1 MFTDYWKVLVLS
13 FLEMGNIV
21 FFEPKSWWNDDIY
34 WLLENSCS
42 EPSRYGKYGYFWAK
56 KLMGRWYLLIT
67 GKFLFWT
74 FRRREIQSFLTQ
86 KVDRKMIF
94 TDYWKVLVFKFPEI
108 GNSVFFEIL
117 KFSLVL
123 IHISYVFTT
132 SSWMATWKASL
143 LWCLLLINK

>member
-13 FLEMGNIV
+13 FLEMTNTV

-34 WLLENSCS
+34 WLLENSCFQ
-42 EPSRYGKYGYFWAK
+42 PSRYGKYGHFWAK
-56 KLMGRWYLLIT
+56 KLMGRWYLLIA

-74 FRRREIQSFLTQ
+74 FRRREIQSFLSQ
-86 KVDRKMIF
+86 KVDRMMIF
-94 TDYWKVLVFKFPEI
+94 TDYWKVLVFNFPEI

-123 IHISYVFTT
+123 IHISYVVIT
-132 SSWMATWKASL
+132 SS
-143 LWCLLLINK
+143 

>member
-13 FLEMGNIV
+13 FLEMENIV

-34 WLLENSCS
+34 WLLENSCF
-42 EPSRYGKYGYFWAK
+42 EPSRYGKYGHFWAK
-56 KLMGRWYLLIT
+56 KLMGRWYLLIA

-74 FRRREIQSFLTQ
+74 FRRHEIQSFLSQ
-86 KVDRKMIF
+86 KVDRMMIF
-94 TDYWKVLVFKFPEI
+94 TDYWKVLVFNFPEI

-123 IHISYVFTT
+123 INISYVVIT
-132 SSWMATWKASL
+132 SS
-143 LWCLLLINK
+143 